1 MQSLE
6 NKIRE
11 FGNVLSPTV
20 LKVDSFL
27 NHQIDAALMMEVG
40 KEFAERFKDVQ
51 ATKILTLESSGIAP
65 STMLGLVLGL
75 PVIFARKRKSLTL
88 SDNLLSAT
96 VHSFTKNVTSE
107 ISVSR
112 DFLKEGDQVII
123 IDDFLA
129 NGEAVRGLLS
139 VVEQAGA
146 TTVGVGI
153 VIEKGFQQGGKELR
167 EKGVRLESLAIVDS
181 MDTDHITFRQQN

>member
-65 STMLGLVLGL
+65 SAMLGLVLGL